1 MREKEYKVFVDN
13 QKVLLQRQH
22 DENIL
27 FVASSKRLK
36 AISKEINKNNEWLRQ
51 QRKKI

>member
-1 MREKEYKVFVDN
+1 MREKEYKAFVDN
-13 QKVLLQRQH
+13 QKILLQREH

-36 AISKEINKNNEWLRQ
+36 TIQKEIKQNNEWLRQ
-51 QRKKI
+51 Q